1 MRKDHR
7 YIIYFAVFVIVMM
20 LPQLFEITI
29 YFYKKFEAVV
39 VKEYFWTS
47 VCLMF
52 LALLAEYFYQ
62 HRHEY
67 EYEVSPHEENNTQV
81 SPLYFDGPTSNDLF
95 NRRYYAKLLLEKIY
109 ASFCK
114 NKASVKHSFV
124 IHIGEHYGQGKTSFL
139 MMFDEEVSKRGHK
152 VISINFEPWL
162 CDTET
167 GIVNEFFDTF
177 RIEVGEY
184 LPKLNGSI
192 KQYVE
197 LLLSAIKYERKGFSL
212 NLTSFMR
219 NDSTLKSTH
228 DLIKE
233 ELMNID
239 RPVIIT
245 IDDVD
250 RLQSKELMMV
260 LKIIR
265 DTADFPNVF
274 YIVAADNLHL
284 RRMLNNMN
292 IDDAETYLKKFF
304 NLEFQL
310 PANENVAFKKLLE
323 LLNGK
328 YEELRIDSFSI
339 DKYISQIENVLYIKE
354 AFPNLRDVYR
364 FVNSYFLAIDAM
376 KDACELNLF
385 DLFLLTMIQTLNLE
399 YYMQLRD
406 NSLNILNVVHSDNDL
421 LLEWKGDL
429 NIILKKQE
437 KEALEHIERAKE
449 KDFNTPRREKLSTDI
464 IIPNFEETVKKA
476 QITQSDIIPVLMNL
490 LFGTGMRNVAAN
502 RACRHNMFFKYFSNT
517 NATYMVSRM
526 ELIDML
532 NSDEKTYRRELNH
545 LFERNKDS
553 HFLSEIIYAAPYM
566 DKYDEVKVLKRFF
579 TFIELSYHYKRD
591 LTNTDFIKSLA
602 GYENWVSS
610 KQKLC
615 NLLFFLYG
623 KNRQKNYLEDKQKA
637 FVNLCKDYDNINI
650 LLVCLN
656 IMSNQIENFI
666 FGRKMID
673 DASKSLIDRFFNEKV
688 SQSNGELDIQAID
701 TITSIKDEFDLR
713 DVWMAIF
720 EKYLKENKIAC
731 LNLLS
736 KLVIFYDNGK
746 IGWNYPYRKALLGE
760 YQLPEENILTHLAE
774 TYTDEKEIYD
784 SLLGL
789 FNHFRD
795 LYDVSDLMD
804 VPFIKMAKAKQTGK

>member
-1 MRKDHR
+1 
-7 YIIYFAVFVIVMM
+7 M

-29 YFYKKFEAVV
+29 YFYKKFEAIV

-47 VCLMF
+47 VSLAF
-52 LALLAEYFYQ
+52 LALLIEFFYQ

-67 EYEVSPHEENNTQV
+67 EVTTLHEEDNTQV

-109 ASFCK
+109 SSFCK

-139 MMFDEEVSKRGHK
+139 MMFDEEVSKSDHK
-152 VISINFEPWL
+152 MISINFEPWL

-197 LLLSAIKYERKGFSL
+197 LLLSAITYERKGFSFNL
-212 NLTSFMR
+212 NSFMK

-328 YEELRIDSFSI
+328 FEELRIDSFTR
-339 DKYISQIENVLYIKE
+339 DNYISQIENVLYIKE

-376 KDACELNLF
+376 EEACELNLF

-429 NIILKKQE
+429 NIIQRKQE

-449 KDFNTPRREKLSTDI
+449 KDFNTPRKEKLSSDI
-464 IIPNFEETVKKA
+464 VIPSFEETVKKA

-526 ELIDML
+526 ELVDML

-623 KNRQKNYLEDKQKA
+623 KNRQKRNLEDKQKA

-656 IMSNQIENFI
+656 IMSNQIEHFI
-666 FGRKMID
+666 FGRKMLD
-673 DASKSLIDRFFNEKV
+673 DASKSLIDRFFKEKV

-701 TITSIKDEFDLR
+701 TIASIKDEFDLR

-736 KLVIFYDNGK
+736 KLVVFYDDGK

-760 YQLPEENILTHLAE
+760 YQLPKENILTHLAE
-774 TYTDEKEIYD
+774 THTDEKEIYD

-795 LYDVSDLMD
+795 LYDVSDLMN

>member
-7 YIIYFAVFVIVMM
+7 YIIYLAVFIVIMM

-29 YFYKKFEAVV
+29 YFYKKFEAIV

-47 VCLMF
+47 VSLAF
-52 LALLAEYFYQ
+52 LALLIEFFYQ

-67 EYEVSPHEENNTQV
+67 EVTLHEKDNTQV

-109 ASFCK
+109 SSFCK

-139 MMFDEEVSKRGHK
+139 MMFDEEVSKSDHK
-152 VISINFEPWL
+152 MISINFEPWL

-197 LLLSAIKYERKGFSL
+197 LLLSAIKYERKGFSFNL
-212 NLTSFMR
+212 NSFMR

-328 YEELRIDSFSI
+328 FEELRIDSFTR
-339 DKYISQIENVLYIKE
+339 DNYISQIENVLYIKE

-376 KDACELNLF
+376 EEACELNLF

-429 NIILKKQE
+429 NIILRKQE

-449 KDFNTPRREKLSTDI
+449 KDFNTPRKEKLSSDI
-464 IIPNFEETVKKA
+464 VIPSFEETVKKA

-623 KNRQKNYLEDKQKA
+623 KNRQENNLEDKQKA

-656 IMSNQIENFI
+656 IMSNQIEHFI

-673 DASKSLIDRFFNEKV
+673 DASKSLIDRFFKEKV

-701 TITSIKDEFDLR
+701 TIASIKDEFDLR

-736 KLVIFYDNGK
+736 KLVVFYDDGK

-760 YQLPEENILTHLAE
+760 YQLPKENILTHLAE
-774 TYTDEKEIYD
+774 THTDEKEIYD

-795 LYDVSDLMD
+795 LYDVSDLMN

>member
-1 MRKDHR
+1 MRKEHR
-7 YIIYFAVFVIVMM
+7 YIIYFAVFIVVMM

-29 YFYKKFEAVV
+29 YFYKKFEVVV

-47 VCLMF
+47 VSLAF
-52 LALLAEYFYQ
+52 LALLIEFFYQ

-67 EYEVSPHEENNTQV
+67 EVTLHEKDNTQV

-109 ASFCK
+109 SSFCK
-114 NKASVKHSFV
+114 NKVSVKHSFV

-139 MMFDEEVSKRGHK
+139 IMLDEEVSKSDHK
-152 VISINFEPWL
+152 MIIINFEPWL

-197 LLLSAIKYERKGFSL
+197 LLLSAIKYERKGFSFNL
-212 NLTSFMR
+212 NSFMR

-228 DLIKE
+228 DLIKK

-328 YEELRIDSFSI
+328 FEELRIDSFTR
-339 DKYISQIENVLYIKE
+339 DNYISQIENVLYIKE

-376 KDACELNLF
+376 EDACELNLF

-429 NIILKKQE
+429 NIILRKQE

-449 KDFNTPRREKLSTDI
+449 KDFNTPRKEKLSSDI
-464 IIPNFEETVKKA
+464 VIPSFEETVKKA

-526 ELIDML
+526 ELVDML

-602 GYENWVSS
+602 GYENWISS

-623 KNRQKNYLEDKQKA
+623 KNRQKRNLEDKQKA

-656 IMSNQIENFI
+656 IMSNQIEHFI

-673 DASKSLIDRFFNEKV
+673 DASKSLIERFFKEKV

-701 TITSIKDEFDLR
+701 TIASIKDEFDLR

-736 KLVIFYDNGK
+736 KLVVFYDDGK

-760 YQLPEENILTHLAE
+760 YQLPKENILTHLAE
-774 TYTDEKEIYD
+774 THTDEKEIYD

-795 LYDVSDLMD
+795 LYDVSGLMN

>member
-1 MRKDHR
+1 MRKEHR
-7 YIIYFAVFVIVMM
+7 YIIYFAVFIVVMM

-29 YFYKKFEAVV
+29 YFYKKFEVVV

-47 VCLMF
+47 VSLAF
-52 LALLAEYFYQ
+52 LALLIEFFYQ

-67 EYEVSPHEENNTQV
+67 EVTLPEEDNTQV

-95 NRRYYAKLLLEKIY
+95 NRRYYAKLLLKKIY
-109 ASFCK
+109 SSFCK
-114 NKASVKHSFV
+114 NKTSVKHSFV

-139 MMFDEEVSKRGHK
+139 IMFDEEVSKSDHK
-152 VISINFEPWL
+152 MIIINFEPWL

-197 LLLSAIKYERKGFSL
+197 LLLSAIKYERKGFSFNL
-212 NLTSFMR
+212 NSFMR

-228 DLIKE
+228 DLIKK

-328 YEELRIDSFSI
+328 FEELRIDSFTR
-339 DKYISQIENVLYIKE
+339 DNYISQIENVLYIKE

-376 KDACELNLF
+376 EDACELNLF

-429 NIILKKQE
+429 NIILRKQE

-449 KDFNTPRREKLSTDI
+449 KDFNTPRKEKLSSDI
-464 IIPNFEETVKKA
+464 VIPSFEETVKKA

-526 ELIDML
+526 ELVDML

-545 LFERNKDS
+545 LFESNKDS

-602 GYENWVSS
+602 GYENWISS

-623 KNRQKNYLEDKQKA
+623 KNRQKRNLEDKQKA

-656 IMSNQIENFI
+656 IMSNQIEHFI

-673 DASKSLIDRFFNEKV
+673 DASKSLIERFFKEKV

-701 TITSIKDEFDLR
+701 TIASIKDEFDLR

-736 KLVIFYDNGK
+736 KLVVFYDDGK

-760 YQLPEENILTHLAE
+760 YQLPKENILTHLAE
-774 TYTDEKEIYD
+774 THTDEKEIYD

-795 LYDVSDLMD
+795 LYDVSDLMN

>member
-1 MRKDHR
+1 MRKEHR
-7 YIIYFAVFVIVMM
+7 YIIYFAVFIVVMM

-29 YFYKKFEAVV
+29 YFYKKFEVVV

-47 VCLMF
+47 VSLAF
-52 LALLAEYFYQ
+52 LALLIEFFYL

-67 EYEVSPHEENNTQV
+67 EVTLHEKDNTQV

-109 ASFCK
+109 SSFCK
-114 NKASVKHSFV
+114 NKVSVKHSFV

-139 MMFDEEVSKRGHK
+139 IMFDEEVSKSDHK
-152 VISINFEPWL
+152 MIIINFEPWL

-192 KQYVE
+192 KRYVE
-197 LLLSAIKYERKGFSL
+197 LLLSAIKYERKGFSFNL
-212 NLTSFMR
+212 NSFMR

-228 DLIKE
+228 DLIKK

-328 YEELRIDSFSI
+328 FEELRIDSFTR
-339 DKYISQIENVLYIKE
+339 DNYISQIENVLYIKE

-376 KDACELNLF
+376 EDACELNLF

-429 NIILKKQE
+429 NIILRKQE
-437 KEALEHIERAKE
+437 KEALEHIERTKE
-449 KDFNTPRREKLSTDI
+449 KNFNTPRKEKLSSDI
-464 IIPNFEETVKKA
+464 VIPSFEETVKKA

-526 ELIDML
+526 ELVDML

-591 LTNTDFIKSLA
+591 LTNIDFIKSLA

-623 KNRQKNYLEDKQKA
+623 KNRQKNNLEDKQKA

-656 IMSNQIENFI
+656 IMSNQIEHFI

-701 TITSIKDEFDLR
+701 TIASIKDEFDLR

-736 KLVIFYDNGK
+736 KLVVFYDNGK

-760 YQLPEENILTHLAE
+760 YQLPKENILTHLAE
-774 TYTDEKEIYD
+774 THTDEKEIYD

-795 LYDVSDLMD
+795 LYDVSDLMN

>member
-1 MRKDHR
+1 MRKEHR
-7 YIIYFAVFVIVMM
+7 YIIYFAVFIVVMM

-29 YFYKKFEAVV
+29 YFYKKFEVVV

-47 VCLMF
+47 VSLAF
-52 LALLAEYFYQ
+52 LALLIEFFYL

-67 EYEVSPHEENNTQV
+67 EVTLHEKDNTQV

-109 ASFCK
+109 SSFCK
-114 NKASVKHSFV
+114 NKVSVKHSFV

-139 MMFDEEVSKRGHK
+139 IMFDEEVSKSDHK
-152 VISINFEPWL
+152 MIIINFEPWL

-192 KQYVE
+192 KRYVE
-197 LLLSAIKYERKGFSL
+197 LLLSAIKYERKGFSFNL
-212 NLTSFMR
+212 NSFMR

-228 DLIKE
+228 DLIKK

-328 YEELRIDSFSI
+328 FEELRIDSFTR
-339 DKYISQIENVLYIKE
+339 DNYISQIENVLYIKE

-376 KDACELNLF
+376 EDACELNLF

-429 NIILKKQE
+429 NIILRKQE
-437 KEALEHIERAKE
+437 KEALEHIERTKE
-449 KDFNTPRREKLSTDI
+449 KDFNTPRKEKLSSDI
-464 IIPNFEETVKKA
+464 VIPSFEETVKKA

-526 ELIDML
+526 ELVDML

-591 LTNTDFIKSLA
+591 LTNIDFIKSLA

-623 KNRQKNYLEDKQKA
+623 KNRQKNNLEDKQKA

-656 IMSNQIENFI
+656 IMSNQIEHFI

-701 TITSIKDEFDLR
+701 TIASIKDEFDLR

-736 KLVIFYDNGK
+736 KLVVFYDNGK
-746 IGWNYPYRKALLGE
+746 IGWNYPYRKVLLGE
-760 YQLPEENILTHLAE
+760 YQLPKENILTHLAE
-774 TYTDEKEIYD
+774 THTDEKEIYD

-795 LYDVSDLMD
+795 LYDVSDLMN

>member
-1 MRKDHR
+1 MRKEHR
-7 YIIYFAVFVIVMM
+7 YIIYFAVFIVVMM

-29 YFYKKFEAVV
+29 YFYKKFEVVV

-47 VCLMF
+47 VSLAF
-52 LALLAEYFYQ
+52 LALLIEFFYQ

-67 EYEVSPHEENNTQV
+67 EVTLHEKDNTQV

-109 ASFCK
+109 SSFCK
-114 NKASVKHSFV
+114 NKVSVKHSFV

-139 MMFDEEVSKRGHK
+139 IMFDEEVSKSDHK
-152 VISINFEPWL
+152 MIIINFEPWL

-192 KQYVE
+192 KRYVE
-197 LLLSAIKYERKGFSL
+197 LLLSAIKYERKGFSFNL
-212 NLTSFMR
+212 NSFMR

-228 DLIKE
+228 DLIKK

-245 IDDVD
+245 IDYVD

-328 YEELRIDSFSI
+328 FEELRIDSFTR
-339 DKYISQIENVLYIKE
+339 DNYISQIENVLYIKE

-376 KDACELNLF
+376 EDACELNLF

-429 NIILKKQE
+429 NIILRKQE
-437 KEALEHIERAKE
+437 KEALEHIERTKE
-449 KDFNTPRREKLSTDI
+449 KDFNTPRKEKLSSDI
-464 IIPNFEETVKKA
+464 VIPSFEETVKKA

-526 ELIDML
+526 ELVDML

-591 LTNTDFIKSLA
+591 LTNIDFIKSLA

-623 KNRQKNYLEDKQKA
+623 KNRQKNNLEDKQKA

-656 IMSNQIENFI
+656 IMSNQIEHFI

-701 TITSIKDEFDLR
+701 TIASIKDEFDLR

-736 KLVIFYDNGK
+736 KLVVFYDDGK

-760 YQLPEENILTHLAE
+760 YQLPKENILTHLAE
-774 TYTDEKEIYD
+774 THTDEKEIYD

-795 LYDVSDLMD
+795 LYDVSDLMN

>member
-1 MRKDHR
+1 M
-7 YIIYFAVFVIVMM
+7 
-20 LPQLFEITI
+20 
-29 YFYKKFEAVV
+29 
-39 VKEYFWTS
+39 
-47 VCLMF
+47 
-52 LALLAEYFYQ
+52 
-62 HRHEY
+62 
-67 EYEVSPHEENNTQV
+67 QV
-81 SPLYFDGPTSNDLF
+81 
-95 NRRYYAKLLLEKIY
+95 R
-109 ASFCK
+109 
-114 NKASVKHSFV
+114 
-124 IHIGEHYGQGKTSFL
+124 Q
-139 MMFDEEVSKRGHK
+139 
-152 VISINFEPWL
+152 
-162 CDTET
+162 
-167 GIVNEFFDTF
+167 
-177 RIEVGEY
+177 Y

-328 YEELRIDSFSI
+328 YEELRIDSLSR
-339 DKYISQIENVLYIKE
+339 DKYISQIENVLYVKE

-464 IIPNFEETVKKA
+464 VIPNFEETVKKA

-623 KNRQKNYLEDKQKA
+623 KNRQKNNLEDKQKA

-656 IMSNQIENFI
+656 IMSNQIEHFI

-713 DVWMAIF
+713 DVWMSIF

-736 KLVIFYDNGK
+736 KLVIFYDDGK

-774 TYTDEKEIYD
+774 THTDEKEIYD

>member
-1 MRKDHR
+1 MRKEHR
-7 YIIYFAVFVIVMM
+7 YIIYFAVFIVVMM

-29 YFYKKFEAVV
+29 YFYKKFEVVV

-47 VCLMF
+47 VSLAF
-52 LALLAEYFYQ
+52 LALLIEFFYQ

-67 EYEVSPHEENNTQV
+67 EVTLHEKDNTQV

-109 ASFCK
+109 SSFCK
-114 NKASVKHSFV
+114 NKVSVKHSFV

-139 MMFDEEVSKRGHK
+139 IMFDEEVSKSDHK
-152 VISINFEPWL
+152 MIIINFEPWL

-197 LLLSAIKYERKGFSL
+197 LLLSAIKYERKGFSFNL
-212 NLTSFMR
+212 NSFMR

-228 DLIKE
+228 DLIKK

-328 YEELRIDSFSI
+328 FEELRIDSFI
-339 DKYISQIENVLYIKE
+339 RDNYISQIENVLYIKE
-354 AFPNLRDVYR
+354 VFPNLRDVYR
-364 FVNSYFLAIDAM
+364 FVNSYFLAIEAM
-376 KDACELNLF
+376 EDACELNLF

-429 NIILKKQE
+429 NIILRKQE

-449 KDFNTPRREKLSTDI
+449 KDFNTPRKEKLSSDI
-464 IIPNFEETVKKA
+464 VIPSFEETVKKA

-526 ELIDML
+526 ELVDML

-591 LTNTDFIKSLA
+591 LTNNDFIKSLA
-602 GYENWVSS
+602 GYENWISS

-623 KNRQKNYLEDKQKA
+623 KNRQKRNLEDKQKA

-656 IMSNQIENFI
+656 IMSNQIEHFI
-666 FGRKMID
+666 FGREMID
-673 DASKSLIDRFFNEKV
+673 DASKSLIERFFKEKV

-736 KLVIFYDNGK
+736 KLVVFYDDGK

-760 YQLPEENILTHLAE
+760 YQLPKENILTHLAE
-774 TYTDEKEIYD
+774 THTDEKEIYD

-795 LYDVSDLMD
+795 LYDVSDLMN

>member
-1 MRKDHR
+1 MRKEHR
-7 YIIYFAVFVIVMM
+7 YIIYFAVFIVVMM

-29 YFYKKFEAVV
+29 YFYKKFEVVV

-47 VCLMF
+47 VSLAF
-52 LALLAEYFYQ
+52 LALLIEFFYQ

-67 EYEVSPHEENNTQV
+67 EVTLHEKDNTQV

-109 ASFCK
+109 SSFCK
-114 NKASVKHSFV
+114 NKVSVKHSFV

-139 MMFDEEVSKRGHK
+139 IMFDEEVSKSDHK
-152 VISINFEPWL
+152 TIIINFEPWL

-197 LLLSAIKYERKGFSL
+197 LLLSAIKYERKGFSFNL
-212 NLTSFMR
+212 NSFMR

-228 DLIKE
+228 DLIKK

-328 YEELRIDSFSI
+328 FEELKIDSFTR
-339 DKYISQIENVLYIKE
+339 DNYISQIENVLYIKE

-376 KDACELNLF
+376 EDACELNLF

-406 NSLNILNVVHSDNDL
+406 NCLNILNVVHSDNDL

-429 NIILKKQE
+429 NIILRKQE

-449 KDFNTPRREKLSTDI
+449 KDFNTPRKEKLSSDI
-464 IIPNFEETVKKA
+464 VIPSFEETVKKA

-526 ELIDML
+526 ELVDML

-545 LFERNKDS
+545 LFESNKDS

-602 GYENWVSS
+602 GYENWISS

-623 KNRQKNYLEDKQKA
+623 KNRQKRNLEDKQKA

-656 IMSNQIENFI
+656 IMSNQIEHFI

-673 DASKSLIDRFFNEKV
+673 DASKSLIERFFKEKV

-701 TITSIKDEFDLR
+701 TIASIKDEFDLR

-736 KLVIFYDNGK
+736 KLVVFYDDGK

-760 YQLPEENILTHLAE
+760 YQLPKENILTHLAE
-774 TYTDEKEIYD
+774 THTDEKEIYD

-795 LYDVSDLMD
+795 LYDVPDLMN

>member
-1 MRKDHR
+1 MKKSYR
-7 YIIYFAVFVIVMM
+7 YIIYFVVFFVIMM
-20 LPQLFEITI
+20 LPQITELSNI
-29 YFYKKFEAVV
+29 FYHKMETYV

-47 VCLMF
+47 ICLLF

-62 HRHEY
+62 RRHEF
-67 EYEVSPHEENNTQV
+67 EGTFHEEDNMQI
-81 SPLYFDGPTSNDLF
+81 SPLYFDSPTSNDLF
-95 NRRYYAKLLLEKIY
+95 NRRYYAELLLNKIY
-109 ASFCK
+109 SSFRNNK
-114 NKASVKHSFV
+114 NTIKHSFV

-139 MMFDEEVSKRGHK
+139 MMFDEEVSKSVHK
-152 VISINFEPWL
+152 VISIKFEPWL

-184 LPKLNGSI
+184 LPKLNGTI
-192 KQYVE
+192 IQYVE
-197 LLLSAIKYERKGFSL
+197 LLLSAIEYERKGFSFSL
-212 NLTSFMR
+212 ASFMR
-219 NDSTLKSTH
+219 NNRTLKNTH
-228 DLIKE
+228 DLIRE
-233 ELMNID
+233 ELMTID
-239 RPVIIT
+239 RPIIIT

-310 PANENVAFKKLLE
+310 PANENVAFKKLLA
-323 LLNGK
+323 LLNDK
-328 YEELRIDSFSI
+328 YEELRIDAFT
-339 DKYISQIENVLYIKE
+339 KENYISQIENVLYVKE

-376 KDACELNLF
+376 EDACELNLF

-406 NSLNILNVVHSDNDL
+406 DSLNILNVVHSDNDL
-421 LLEWKGDL
+421 LLQWKGDL
-429 NIILKKQE
+429 NIIQKKQE
-437 KEALEHIERAKE
+437 KEALEHIKRAKE
-449 KDFNTPRREKLSTDI
+449 KDFSTPRKEKLSSDI
-464 IIPNFEETVKKA
+464 EVPDFEETVKKA

-490 LFGTGMRNVAAN
+490 LFGTDIRNVAAN

-526 ELIDML
+526 ELVDML

-566 DKYDEVKVLKRFF
+566 EKFDEVKVLKRFF

-591 LTNTDFIKSLA
+591 LPNTDFIKSLA

-610 KQKLC
+610 RQKLC

-623 KNRQKNYLEDKQKA
+623 KSHQKNNLEDKQKA
-637 FVNLCKDYDNINI
+637 FVNLCNEYGNINI

-656 IMSNQIENFI
+656 IMSNQIEHFI
-666 FGRKMID
+666 FGRKMMD
-673 DASKSLIDRFFNEKV
+673 DARKSLIDRFFNEKV
-688 SQSNGELDIQAID
+688 SQSNGELDIQTID
-701 TITSIKDEFDLR
+701 TIASIKDDFDLR
-713 DVWMAIF
+713 DVWMSVF
-720 EKYLKENKIAC
+720 EKYLKENKTAC

-736 KLVIFYDNGK
+736 KLVVFYNNGK
-746 IGWNYPYRKALLGE
+746 IGWNYPYRRALLGE

-774 TYTDEKEIYD
+774 AHTDEKEIYD

-789 FNHFRD
+789 FNHCRD

-804 VPFIKMAKAKQTGK
+804 VPFIKMAKAKQNEK

>member
-1 MRKDHR
+1 MRKEHR
-7 YIIYFAVFVIVMM
+7 YIIYFAVFIVIMM

-29 YFYKKFEAVV
+29 YFYKKFEAIV

-47 VCLMF
+47 VSLAF
-52 LALLAEYFYQ
+52 LALLIESFYQ

-67 EYEVSPHEENNTQV
+67 EVTLHEKDNTQV

-109 ASFCK
+109 SSFCK

-139 MMFDEEVSKRGHK
+139 MMFDEEVSKSDHK
-152 VISINFEPWL
+152 MISINFEPWL

-197 LLLSAIKYERKGFSL
+197 LLLSAIKYERKGFSF
-212 NLTSFMR
+212 NLTSLMR

-323 LLNGK
+323 LLNSK
-328 YEELRIDSFSI
+328 FEELRIDSFTR
-339 DKYISQIENVLYIKE
+339 DNYISQIENVLYIKE

-376 KDACELNLF
+376 EEACELNLF

-429 NIILKKQE
+429 NIILRKQE

-449 KDFNTPRREKLSTDI
+449 KDFNTPRKEKLSSDI
-464 IIPNFEETVKKA
+464 VIPSFEETVKKA

-526 ELIDML
+526 ELVDML

-623 KNRQKNYLEDKQKA
+623 KNRQKNNLEDKQKA

-656 IMSNQIENFI
+656 IMSNQIEHFI

-673 DASKSLIDRFFNEKV
+673 DASKSLIDRFFKEKV

-701 TITSIKDEFDLR
+701 TIASIKDEFDLR

-736 KLVIFYDNGK
+736 KLVIFYDDGK

-760 YQLPEENILTHLAE
+760 YQLPKENILTHLAE

-795 LYDVSDLMD
+795 LYDVSDLMN
-804 VPFIKMAKAKQTGK
+804 VPFIKMAEAKQTGK

>member
-1 MRKDHR
+1 M
-7 YIIYFAVFVIVMM
+7 
-20 LPQLFEITI
+20 
-29 YFYKKFEAVV
+29 
-39 VKEYFWTS
+39 
-47 VCLMF
+47 
-52 LALLAEYFYQ
+52 
-62 HRHEY
+62 
-67 EYEVSPHEENNTQV
+67 EE
-81 SPLYFDGPTSNDLF
+81 
-95 NRRYYAKLLLEKIY
+95 
-109 ASFCK
+109 
-114 NKASVKHSFV
+114 
-124 IHIGEHYGQGKTSFL
+124 
-139 MMFDEEVSKRGHK
+139 
-152 VISINFEPWL
+152 
-162 CDTET
+162 
-167 GIVNEFFDTF
+167 
-177 RIEVGEY
+177 
-184 LPKLNGSI
+184 
-192 KQYVE
+192 
-197 LLLSAIKYERKGFSL
+197 
-212 NLTSFMR
+212 
-219 NDSTLKSTH
+219 
-228 DLIKE
+228 
-233 ELMNID
+233 
-239 RPVIIT
+239 
-245 IDDVD
+245 
-250 RLQSKELMMV
+250 
-260 LKIIR
+260 
-265 DTADFPNVF
+265 
-274 YIVAADNLHL
+274 
-284 RRMLNNMN
+284 
-292 IDDAETYLKKFF
+292 
-304 NLEFQL
+304 
-310 PANENVAFKKLLE
+310 
-323 LLNGK
+323 
-328 YEELRIDSFSI
+328 
-339 DKYISQIENVLYIKE
+339 
-354 AFPNLRDVYR
+354 
-364 FVNSYFLAIDAM
+364 
-376 KDACELNLF
+376 ACELNLF

-429 NIILKKQE
+429 NIILRKQE

-449 KDFNTPRREKLSTDI
+449 KDFNTPRKEKLSSDI
-464 IIPNFEETVKKA
+464 VIPSFEETVKKA

-623 KNRQKNYLEDKQKA
+623 KNRQKNNLEDKQKA
-637 FVNLCKDYDNINI
+637 FVNLCNDYDNINI

-656 IMSNQIENFI
+656 IMSNQIEHFI

-673 DASKSLIDRFFNEKV
+673 DASKSLIDRFFKEKV

-701 TITSIKDEFDLR
+701 TIASIKDEFDLR

-736 KLVIFYDNGK
+736 KLVIFYDDGK

-760 YQLPEENILTHLAE
+760 YQLPKENILTHLAE
-774 TYTDEKEIYD
+774 THTDEKEIYD

-795 LYDVSDLMD
+795 LYDVSDLMN
-804 VPFIKMAKAKQTGK
+804 VPFIKMAEAKQTGK

>member
-1 MRKDHR
+1 
-7 YIIYFAVFVIVMM
+7 
-20 LPQLFEITI
+20 
-29 YFYKKFEAVV
+29 
-39 VKEYFWTS
+39 
-47 VCLMF
+47 
-52 LALLAEYFYQ
+52 
-62 HRHEY
+62 
-67 EYEVSPHEENNTQV
+67 
-81 SPLYFDGPTSNDLF
+81 
-95 NRRYYAKLLLEKIY
+95 
-109 ASFCK
+109 
-114 NKASVKHSFV
+114 
-124 IHIGEHYGQGKTSFL
+124 

-167 GIVNEFFDTF
+167 GIVNEFFNTF

-339 DKYISQIENVLYIKE
+339 ENYISQIENVLYIKE

-364 FVNSYFLAIDAM
+364 FVNSYFLAIDVIE
-376 KDACELNLF
+376 DACELNLF

-464 IIPNFEETVKKA
+464 VIPNFEETVKKA

-623 KNRQKNYLEDKQKA
+623 KNRQKNNLEDKQKA

-656 IMSNQIENFI
+656 IMSNQIEHFI

-713 DVWMAIF
+713 DVWMSIF

-774 TYTDEKEIYD
+774 THTDEKEIYD
-784 SLLGL
+784 TLLGL

-795 LYDVSDLMD
+795 LYDVSDLMN

>member
-1 MRKDHR
+1 MRKEHR
-7 YIIYFAVFVIVMM
+7 YIIYFAVFIVVMM
-20 LPQLFEITI
+20 LPQLFEIII
-29 YFYKKFEAVV
+29 YFYKKFEVIV

-47 VCLMF
+47 VSLAF
-52 LALLAEYFYQ
+52 LALLIEFFYQ

-67 EYEVSPHEENNTQV
+67 EVTLHEEDNTQV

-109 ASFCK
+109 SSFCK
-114 NKASVKHSFV
+114 NKVSVKHSFV

-139 MMFDEEVSKRGHK
+139 IMFDEEVSKSDHK
-152 VISINFEPWL
+152 MIIINFEPWL

-197 LLLSAIKYERKGFSL
+197 LLLSAIKYERKGFSF
-212 NLTSFMR
+212 NVNSFMR

-328 YEELRIDSFSI
+328 FEELRIDSFTR
-339 DKYISQIENVLYIKE
+339 DNYISQIENVLYIKE

-376 KDACELNLF
+376 EDACELNLF

-429 NIILKKQE
+429 NIILRKQE

-449 KDFNTPRREKLSTDI
+449 KDFNTPRKEKLSSDI
-464 IIPNFEETVKKA
+464 VIPSFEETVKKA

-526 ELIDML
+526 ELVDML

-591 LTNTDFIKSLA
+591 LTNIDFIKSLA

-623 KNRQKNYLEDKQKA
+623 KNRQKNNLEDKQKA

-656 IMSNQIENFI
+656 IMSNQIEHFI

-673 DASKSLIDRFFNEKV
+673 DASKSLIDRFFNEKIL
-688 SQSNGELDIQAID
+688 QSNGELDIQAID

-713 DVWMAIF
+713 DVWMSIF

-736 KLVIFYDNGK
+736 KLVVFYDDGK

-760 YQLPEENILTHLAE
+760 YQLPKENILTHLAE
-774 TYTDEKEIYD
+774 THTDEKEIYD

-795 LYDVSDLMD
+795 LYDVSDLMN

>member
-1 MRKDHR
+1 MRKEHR
-7 YIIYFAVFVIVMM
+7 YIIYFAVFIVVMM

-29 YFYKKFEAVV
+29 YFYKKFEVVV

-47 VCLMF
+47 VSLAF
-52 LALLAEYFYQ
+52 LALLIEFFYL

-67 EYEVSPHEENNTQV
+67 EVTLHEKDNTQV

-109 ASFCK
+109 SSFCK
-114 NKASVKHSFV
+114 NKVSVKHSFV

-139 MMFDEEVSKRGHK
+139 IMFDEEVSKSDHK
-152 VISINFEPWL
+152 MIIINFEPWL

-192 KQYVE
+192 KRYVE
-197 LLLSAIKYERKGFSL
+197 LLLSAIKYERKGFSFNL
-212 NLTSFMR
+212 NSFMR

-228 DLIKE
+228 DLIKK

-328 YEELRIDSFSI
+328 FEELRIDSFTR
-339 DKYISQIENVLYIKE
+339 DNYISQIENVLYIKE

-376 KDACELNLF
+376 EDACELNLF

-429 NIILKKQE
+429 NIILRKQE
-437 KEALEHIERAKE
+437 KEALEHIERTKE
-449 KDFNTPRREKLSTDI
+449 KDFNTPRKEKLSSDI
-464 IIPNFEETVKKA
+464 VIPSFEETVKKA

-526 ELIDML
+526 ELVDML
-532 NSDEKTYRRELNH
+532 NCDEKTYRRELNH

-591 LTNTDFIKSLA
+591 LTNIDFIKSLA

-623 KNRQKNYLEDKQKA
+623 KNRQKNNLEDKQKA

-656 IMSNQIENFI
+656 IMSNQIEHFI

-701 TITSIKDEFDLR
+701 TIASIKDEFDLR

-736 KLVIFYDNGK
+736 KLVVFYDNGK

-760 YQLPEENILTHLAE
+760 YQLPKENILTHLAE
-774 TYTDEKEIYD
+774 THTDEKEIYD

-795 LYDVSDLMD
+795 LYDVSDLMN

>member
-1 MRKDHR
+1 M
-7 YIIYFAVFVIVMM
+7 VMM

-29 YFYKKFEAVV
+29 YFYKKFEVVV

-62 HRHEY
+62 HRY

-139 MMFDEEVSKRGHK
+139 IMFDEEVSKSDHK
-152 VISINFEPWL
+152 MIIINFEPWL

-197 LLLSAIKYERKGFSL
+197 LLLSAIKYERKGFSFNL
-212 NLTSFMR
+212 NSFMR

-228 DLIKE
+228 DLIKK

-328 YEELRIDSFSI
+328 FEELRIDSFTR
-339 DKYISQIENVLYIKE
+339 DNYISQIENVLYIKE

-376 KDACELNLF
+376 EDACELNLF

-429 NIILKKQE
+429 NIILRKQE

-449 KDFNTPRREKLSTDI
+449 KDFNTPRKEKLSSDI
-464 IIPNFEETVKKA
+464 VIPSFEETVKKA

-526 ELIDML
+526 ELVDML
-532 NSDEKTYRRELNH
+532 NSDEKTYRRELHH

-623 KNRQKNYLEDKQKA
+623 KNRQKRNLEDKQKA
-637 FVNLCKDYDNINI
+637 FVNLCKDYDDINI

-656 IMSNQIENFI
+656 IMSNQIEHFI

-673 DASKSLIDRFFNEKV
+673 DASKSLIDRFFKEKV

-701 TITSIKDEFDLR
+701 TIASIKEEFDLR
-713 DVWMAIF
+713 DIWMAIF

-736 KLVIFYDNGK
+736 KLVVFYDDGK

-760 YQLPEENILTHLAE
+760 YQLPKENILTHLAE
-774 TYTDEKEIYD
+774 THTDEKEIYD

-795 LYDVSDLMD
+795 LYDVSDLMN

>member
-1 MRKDHR
+1 MRKEHR
-7 YIIYFAVFVIVMM
+7 YIIYFAVFIVVMM

-29 YFYKKFEAVV
+29 YFYKKFEVVV

-47 VCLMF
+47 VSLAF
-52 LALLAEYFYQ
+52 LALLIEFFYQ

-67 EYEVSPHEENNTQV
+67 EVTLQEKDNTQV
-81 SPLYFDGPTSNDLF
+81 SPLYFDGPTSNDFF

-109 ASFCK
+109 SSFCK
-114 NKASVKHSFV
+114 NKVSVKHSFV

-139 MMFDEEVSKRGHK
+139 IMFDEEVSKSDHK
-152 VISINFEPWL
+152 MIIINFEPWL

-192 KQYVE
+192 KRYVE
-197 LLLSAIKYERKGFSL
+197 LLLSAIKYERKGFSFNL
-212 NLTSFMR
+212 NSFMR

-228 DLIKE
+228 DLIKK

-328 YEELRIDSFSI
+328 FEELRIDSFTR
-339 DKYISQIENVLYIKE
+339 DNYISQIENVLYIKE

-376 KDACELNLF
+376 EDACELNLF

-429 NIILKKQE
+429 NIILRKQE

-449 KDFNTPRREKLSTDI
+449 KDFNTPRKEKLSSDI
-464 IIPNFEETVKKA
+464 VIPSFEETVKKA

-526 ELIDML
+526 ELVDML

-591 LTNTDFIKSLA
+591 LTNIDFIKSLA

-623 KNRQKNYLEDKQKA
+623 KNRQKNNLEDKQKA

-656 IMSNQIENFI
+656 IMSNQIEHFI

-701 TITSIKDEFDLR
+701 TIASIKDEFDLR

-736 KLVIFYDNGK
+736 KLVVFYDDGK

-760 YQLPEENILTHLAE
+760 YQLPKENILTHLAE
-774 TYTDEKEIYD
+774 THTDEKEIYD

-795 LYDVSDLMD
+795 LYDVSDLMN

>member
-7 YIIYFAVFVIVMM
+7 YIIYLAVFIVIMM

-29 YFYKKFEAVV
+29 YFYKKFEAIV

-47 VCLMF
+47 VSLAF
-52 LALLAEYFYQ
+52 LALLIEFFYQ

-67 EYEVSPHEENNTQV
+67 EVTLHEKDNTQV
-81 SPLYFDGPTSNDLF
+81 SPLYFDGPTANDLF

-109 ASFCK
+109 SSFCK

-139 MMFDEEVSKRGHK
+139 MMFDEEVSKSDHK
-152 VISINFEPWL
+152 MISINFEPWL

-197 LLLSAIKYERKGFSL
+197 LLLSAIKYERKGFSF
-212 NLTSFMR
+212 NLTSLMR

-323 LLNGK
+323 LLNSK
-328 YEELRIDSFSI
+328 FEELRIDSFTR
-339 DKYISQIENVLYIKE
+339 DNYISQIENVLYIKE

-376 KDACELNLF
+376 KEACELNLF

-429 NIILKKQE
+429 NIILRKQE

-449 KDFNTPRREKLSTDI
+449 KDFNTPRKEKLSSDI
-464 IIPNFEETVKKA
+464 VIPSFEETVKKA

-526 ELIDML
+526 ELVDML

-623 KNRQKNYLEDKQKA
+623 KNRQKNNLEDKQKA

-656 IMSNQIENFI
+656 IMSNQIEHFI

-673 DASKSLIDRFFNEKV
+673 DASKSLIDRFFKEKV

-701 TITSIKDEFDLR
+701 TIASIKDEFDLR

-736 KLVIFYDNGK
+736 KLVIFYDDGK

-760 YQLPEENILTHLAE
+760 YQLPKENILTHLAE
-774 TYTDEKEIYD
+774 THTDEKEIYD

-795 LYDVSDLMD
+795 LYDVSDLMN
-804 VPFIKMAKAKQTGK
+804 VPFIKMAEAKQAGK

>member
-1 MRKDHR
+1 MRKEHR
-7 YIIYFAVFVIVMM
+7 YIIYFAVFIVVMM

-29 YFYKKFEAVV
+29 YFYKKFEVVV

-47 VCLMF
+47 VSLAF
-52 LALLAEYFYQ
+52 LALLIEFFYL

-67 EYEVSPHEENNTQV
+67 EVTLHEKDNTQV

-109 ASFCK
+109 SSFCK
-114 NKASVKHSFV
+114 NKVSVKHSFV

-139 MMFDEEVSKRGHK
+139 IMFDEEVSKSDHK
-152 VISINFEPWL
+152 MIIINFEPWL

-192 KQYVE
+192 KRYVE
-197 LLLSAIKYERKGFSL
+197 LLLSAIKYERKGFSFNL
-212 NLTSFMR
+212 NSFMR

-228 DLIKE
+228 DLIKK

-323 LLNGK
+323 LLNSK
-328 YEELRIDSFSI
+328 FEELRIDSFTR
-339 DKYISQIENVLYIKE
+339 DNYISQIENVLYIKE

-376 KDACELNLF
+376 EDACELNLF

-429 NIILKKQE
+429 NIILRKQE
-437 KEALEHIERAKE
+437 KEALEHIERTKE
-449 KDFNTPRREKLSTDI
+449 KDFNTPRKEKLSSDI
-464 IIPNFEETVKKA
+464 VIPSFEETVKKA

-526 ELIDML
+526 ELVDML

-591 LTNTDFIKSLA
+591 LTNIDFIKSLA

-623 KNRQKNYLEDKQKA
+623 KNRQKNNLEDKQKA

-656 IMSNQIENFI
+656 IMSNQIEHFI

-701 TITSIKDEFDLR
+701 TIASIKDEFDLR

-736 KLVIFYDNGK
+736 KLVVFYDNGK

-760 YQLPEENILTHLAE
+760 YQLPKENILTHLAE
-774 TYTDEKEIYD
+774 THTDEKEIYD

-795 LYDVSDLMD
+795 LYDVSDLMN

>member
-1 MRKDHR
+1 M
-7 YIIYFAVFVIVMM
+7 I
-20 LPQLFEITI
+20 L
-29 YFYKKFEAVV
+29 
-39 VKEYFWTS
+39 S
-47 VCLMF
+47 
-52 LALLAEYFYQ
+52 
-62 HRHEY
+62 
-67 EYEVSPHEENNTQV
+67 
-81 SPLYFDGPTSNDLF
+81 
-95 NRRYYAKLLLEKIY
+95 RYYAKLLLEKIY
-109 ASFCK
+109 SSFCK
-114 NKASVKHSFV
+114 NKVSVKHSFV

-139 MMFDEEVSKRGHK
+139 IMFDEEVSKSDHK
-152 VISINFEPWL
+152 MIIINFEPWL

-192 KQYVE
+192 KRYVE
-197 LLLSAIKYERKGFSL
+197 LLLSAIKYERKGFSFNL
-212 NLTSFMR
+212 NSFMR

-228 DLIKE
+228 DLIKK

-328 YEELRIDSFSI
+328 FEELRIDSFTR
-339 DKYISQIENVLYIKE
+339 DNYISQIENVLYIKE

-376 KDACELNLF
+376 EDACELNLF

-429 NIILKKQE
+429 NIILRKQE

-449 KDFNTPRREKLSTDI
+449 KDFNTPRKEKLSSDI
-464 IIPNFEETVKKA
+464 VIPSFEETVKKA
-476 QITQSDIIPVLMNL
+476 QITQSDIIPILMNL

-526 ELIDML
+526 ELVDML

-591 LTNTDFIKSLA
+591 LTNIDFIKSLA

-610 KQKLC
+610 KQKIC

-623 KNRQKNYLEDKQKA
+623 KNRQKNNIEDKQKA

-656 IMSNQIENFI
+656 IMSNQIEHFI

-701 TITSIKDEFDLR
+701 TIASIKDEFDLR

-736 KLVIFYDNGK
+736 KLVVFYDDGK

-760 YQLPEENILTHLAE
+760 YQLPKENILTHLAE
-774 TYTDEKEIYD
+774 THTDEKEIYD

-795 LYDVSDLMD
+795 LYDVSDLMN

>member
-1 MRKDHR
+1 
-7 YIIYFAVFVIVMM
+7 MM
-20 LPQLFEITI
+20 LPQITELSNN
-29 YFYKKFEAVV
+29 FYHKMENFV

-47 VCLMF
+47 VCL
-52 LALLAEYFYQ
+52 ALLAMVAEYFYQ
-62 HRHEY
+62 HRHEF
-67 EYEVSPHEENNTQV
+67 EGNLHDEDNMQV
-81 SPLYFDGPTSNDLF
+81 SPLYFDSPTSNDLF
-95 NRRYYAKLLLEKIY
+95 NRRYYAKLLLNKIY
-109 ASFCK
+109 SSFRN
-114 NKASVKHSFV
+114 NKKTIKHSFV

-139 MMFDEEVSKRGHK
+139 MIFDDEVSNSNHK
-152 VISINFEPWL
+152 AISINFEPWL

-167 GIVNEFFDTF
+167 GIINEFFDTF
-177 RIEVGEY
+177 RMEVGEY
-184 LPKLNGSI
+184 LPKLNGTI

-197 LLLSAIKYERKGFSL
+197 LLLSAIEYERKGFSFSL
-212 NLTSFMR
+212 ASFTR
-219 NDSTLKSTH
+219 NNRTLKSTH
-228 DLIKE
+228 DMIRE
-233 ELMNID
+233 ELMKID
-239 RPVIIT
+239 RPIIIT

-310 PANENVAFKKLLE
+310 PANENVAFKKLLA
-323 LLNGK
+323 LLNDK
-328 YEELRIDSFSI
+328 YEELRIDSFTREN
-339 DKYISQIENVLYIKE
+339 YISQIENVLYVKE

-376 KDACELNLF
+376 EDACELNLF

-421 LLEWKGDL
+421 LLQWKGDL
-429 NIILKKQE
+429 NIIQKKQE
-437 KEALEHIERAKE
+437 KEALEHIERVKE
-449 KDFNTPRREKLSTDI
+449 KDFSTPRKEKLSSDI
-464 IIPNFEETVKKA
+464 VIPDFEETVKKA

-490 LFGTGMRNVAAN
+490 LFGTDMRNVAAN

-526 ELIDML
+526 ELVDML
-532 NSDEKTYRRELNH
+532 NSDEKTYRRELNR

-566 DKYDEVKVLKRFF
+566 KKFDEVKVLKRFF
-579 TFIELSYHYKRD
+579 IFIELSYHYKRD
-591 LTNTDFIKSLA
+591 LANIEYIKSLA
-602 GYENWVSS
+602 SYENWVSS
-610 KQKLC
+610 RQKLC

-623 KNRQKNYLEDKQKA
+623 KNRQKNNLEDKQKA
-637 FVNLCKDYDNINI
+637 FVNLCNEYDNINI

-656 IMSNQIENFI
+656 IMSNQIEHFI

-688 SQSNGELDIQAID
+688 SQSNGELDIQTID
-701 TITSIKDEFDLR
+701 TIASIKDEFDLR

-736 KLVIFYDNGK
+736 KLVIFYENGK

-774 TYTDEKEIYD
+774 THTEEKDIYD

-789 FNHFRD
+789 FNHCRD
-795 LYDVSDLMD
+795 LYDVSNLMD

>member
-1 MRKDHR
+1 MRKEHR
-7 YIIYFAVFVIVMM
+7 YIIYFAVFIVVMM

-29 YFYKKFEAVV
+29 YFYKKFEVVV

-47 VCLMF
+47 VSLAF
-52 LALLAEYFYQ
+52 LALLIEFFYL

-67 EYEVSPHEENNTQV
+67 EVTLHEKDNTQV

-109 ASFCK
+109 SSFCK
-114 NKASVKHSFV
+114 NKVSVKHSFV

-139 MMFDEEVSKRGHK
+139 IMFDEEVSKSDHK
-152 VISINFEPWL
+152 MIIINFEPWL

-192 KQYVE
+192 KRYVE
-197 LLLSAIKYERKGFSL
+197 LLLSAIKYERKGFSFNL
-212 NLTSFMR
+212 NSFMR

-228 DLIKE
+228 DLIKK

-284 RRMLNNMN
+284 RCMLNNMN

-328 YEELRIDSFSI
+328 FEELRIDSFTR
-339 DKYISQIENVLYIKE
+339 DNYISQIENVLYIKE

-376 KDACELNLF
+376 EDACELNLF

-429 NIILKKQE
+429 NIILRKQE
-437 KEALEHIERAKE
+437 KEALEHIERTKE
-449 KDFNTPRREKLSTDI
+449 KDFNTPRKEKLSSDI
-464 IIPNFEETVKKA
+464 VIPSFEETVKKA

-526 ELIDML
+526 ELVDML

-591 LTNTDFIKSLA
+591 LTNIDFIKSLA

-623 KNRQKNYLEDKQKA
+623 KNRQKNNLEDKQKA

-656 IMSNQIENFI
+656 IMSNQIEHFI

-701 TITSIKDEFDLR
+701 TIASIKDEFDLR

-736 KLVIFYDNGK
+736 KLVVFYDNGK

-760 YQLPEENILTHLAE
+760 YQLPKENILTHLAE
-774 TYTDEKEIYD
+774 THTDEKEIYD

-795 LYDVSDLMD
+795 LYDVSDLMN

>member
-1 MRKDHR
+1 
-7 YIIYFAVFVIVMM
+7 M
-20 LPQLFEITI
+20 LPQLFEIII
-29 YFYKKFEAVV
+29 YFYKKFEAIV

-47 VCLMF
+47 VSLAF
-52 LALLAEYFYQ
+52 LALLIEFFYQ

-67 EYEVSPHEENNTQV
+67 EVTLYEEDNTQV

-109 ASFCK
+109 SSFCK

-139 MMFDEEVSKRGHK
+139 MMFDEEVSKSGHK
-152 VISINFEPWL
+152 MISINFEPWL

-197 LLLSAIKYERKGFSL
+197 LLLSAITYERKGFSFNL
-212 NLTSFMR
+212 NSFMR

-339 DKYISQIENVLYIKE
+339 EKYISQIENVLYIKE

-376 KDACELNLF
+376 EDACELNLF

-429 NIILKKQE
+429 NIILRKQE

-449 KDFNTPRREKLSTDI
+449 KDFNTPRKEKLSSDI
-464 IIPNFEETVKKA
+464 VIPSFEETVKKA

-591 LTNTDFIKSLA
+591 LANIEFIKSLA

-610 KQKLC
+610 RQKLC

-623 KNRQKNYLEDKQKA
+623 KNRQKNNLEDKQKA

-656 IMSNQIENFI
+656 IMSNQIEHFI

-673 DASKSLIDRFFNEKV
+673 DASKSLIDRFFKEKV

-701 TITSIKDEFDLR
+701 TIASIKDEFNLR

-736 KLVIFYDNGK
+736 KLVVFYDNGK

-760 YQLPEENILTHLAE
+760 YQLPKENILTHLAE
-774 TYTDEKEIYD
+774 THTEEKEIYD

-789 FNHFRD
+789 FNHCRD
-795 LYDVSDLMD
+795 LSDVSGLMD
-804 VPFIKMAKAKQTGK
+804 APFIKMAKAKQTGK

>member
-1 MRKDHR
+1 MRKEHR
-7 YIIYFAVFVIVMM
+7 YIIYFAVFIVVMM
-20 LPQLFEITI
+20 LPQLFEIII
-29 YFYKKFEAVV
+29 YFYKKFEVIV

-47 VCLMF
+47 VSLAF
-52 LALLAEYFYQ
+52 LALLIEFFYQ

-67 EYEVSPHEENNTQV
+67 EVTLHEEDNTQA

-109 ASFCK
+109 SSFCK
-114 NKASVKHSFV
+114 NKVSVKHSFV

-139 MMFDEEVSKRGHK
+139 IMFDEEVSKSDHK
-152 VISINFEPWL
+152 MIIINFEPWL

-197 LLLSAIKYERKGFSL
+197 LLLSAIKYERKGFSF
-212 NLTSFMR
+212 NVNSFMR

-328 YEELRIDSFSI
+328 FEELRIDSFTR
-339 DKYISQIENVLYIKE
+339 DNYISQIENVLYIKE

-376 KDACELNLF
+376 EDACELNLF

-429 NIILKKQE
+429 NIILRKQE

-449 KDFNTPRREKLSTDI
+449 KDFNTPRKEKLSSDI
-464 IIPNFEETVKKA
+464 VIPSFEETVKKA

-526 ELIDML
+526 ELVDML

-591 LTNTDFIKSLA
+591 LTNIDFIKSLA

-623 KNRQKNYLEDKQKA
+623 KNRQKNNLEDKQKA

-656 IMSNQIENFI
+656 IMSNQIEHFI

-713 DVWMAIF
+713 DVWMSIF

-736 KLVIFYDNGK
+736 KLVVFYDDGK

-760 YQLPEENILTHLAE
+760 YQLPKENILTHLAE
-774 TYTDEKEIYD
+774 THTDEKEIYD

-795 LYDVSDLMD
+795 LCDVSDLMN

>member
-1 MRKDHR
+1 MRKEHR
-7 YIIYFAVFVIVMM
+7 YIIYFAVFIVVMM

-29 YFYKKFEAVV
+29 YFYKKFEVVV

-47 VCLMF
+47 VSLAF
-52 LALLAEYFYQ
+52 LALLIEFFYL

-67 EYEVSPHEENNTQV
+67 EVTLHEKDNTQV

-109 ASFCK
+109 SSFCK
-114 NKASVKHSFV
+114 NKVSVKHSFV

-139 MMFDEEVSKRGHK
+139 IMFDEEVSKSDHK
-152 VISINFEPWL
+152 MIIINFEPWL

-192 KQYVE
+192 KRYVE
-197 LLLSAIKYERKGFSL
+197 LLLSAIKYERKGFSFNL
-212 NLTSFMR
+212 NSFMR

-228 DLIKE
+228 DLIKK

-260 LKIIR
+260 LKNIR

-328 YEELRIDSFSI
+328 FEELRIDSFTR
-339 DKYISQIENVLYIKE
+339 DNYISQIENVLYIKE

-376 KDACELNLF
+376 EDACELNLF

-429 NIILKKQE
+429 NVILRKQE
-437 KEALEHIERAKE
+437 KEALEHIERTKE
-449 KDFNTPRREKLSTDI
+449 KDFNTPRKEKLSSDI
-464 IIPNFEETVKKA
+464 VIPSFEETVKKA

-526 ELIDML
+526 ELVDML

-591 LTNTDFIKSLA
+591 LTNIDFIKSLA

-623 KNRQKNYLEDKQKA
+623 KNRQKNNLEDKQKA

-656 IMSNQIENFI
+656 IMSNQIEHFI

-701 TITSIKDEFDLR
+701 TIASIKDEFDLR

-736 KLVIFYDNGK
+736 KLVVFYDNGK

-760 YQLPEENILTHLAE
+760 YQLPKENILTHLAE
-774 TYTDEKEIYD
+774 THTDEKEIYD

-795 LYDVSDLMD
+795 LYDVSDLMN

>member
-1 MRKDHR
+1 MRKEHR
-7 YIIYFAVFVIVMM
+7 YIIYFAVFIVVMM

-47 VCLMF
+47 VSLAF
-52 LALLAEYFYQ
+52 LTLLIEFFYQ

-67 EYEVSPHEENNTQV
+67 EATLHKEDNTQV

-109 ASFCK
+109 SSFCK
-114 NKASVKHSFV
+114 NKASIKHSFV

-139 MMFDEEVSKRGHK
+139 MMFDEEVSKSDHK
-152 VISINFEPWL
+152 MISINFEPWL

-197 LLLSAIKYERKGFSL
+197 LLLAAIKYERKGFTFNL
-212 NLTSFMR
+212 NSFMR

-250 RLQSKELMMV
+250 RLQSKELIMV

-328 YEELRIDSFSI
+328 FEELRIDSFTR
-339 DKYISQIENVLYIKE
+339 DNYISQIENVLYIKG

-376 KDACELNLF
+376 EDACELNLF

-429 NIILKKQE
+429 NIIQRKQE

-449 KDFNTPRREKLSTDI
+449 KDFNTPRKEKLSSDI
-464 IIPNFEETVKKA
+464 VIPSFEETVKKA

-517 NATYMVSRM
+517 DATYMVSRM
-526 ELIDML
+526 ELVDML

-566 DKYDEVKVLKRFF
+566 NKYDEVKVLKRFF

-591 LTNTDFIKSLA
+591 LANIDFIKSLA
-602 GYENWVSS
+602 GYENWVTS
-610 KQKLC
+610 KQKLN

-623 KNRQKNYLEDKQKA
+623 KNRQKNNLEDKQKA

-656 IMSNQIENFI
+656 IMSNQIEHFI

-673 DASKSLIDRFFNEKV
+673 DTSKTLIDRFFKEKV
-688 SQSNGELDIQAID
+688 LQSNGELDIQAID

-736 KLVIFYDNGK
+736 KLVVFYDDGK

-760 YQLPEENILTHLAE
+760 YQLPKENILTHLAE
-774 TYTDEKEIYD
+774 THTDEKEIYD

-795 LYDVSDLMD
+795 LYDVSDLMN

>member
-7 YIIYFAVFVIVMM
+7 YIIYLAVFIVIMM

-29 YFYKKFEAVV
+29 YFYKKFEAIV

-47 VCLMF
+47 VSLAF
-52 LALLAEYFYQ
+52 LALLIEFFYQ

-67 EYEVSPHEENNTQV
+67 EVTLHEKDNTQV

-109 ASFCK
+109 SSFCK
-114 NKASVKHSFV
+114 NKVSVKHSFV

-139 MMFDEEVSKRGHK
+139 MMFDEEVSKSDHK
-152 VISINFEPWL
+152 MISINFEPWL

-197 LLLSAIKYERKGFSL
+197 LLLSAIKYERKGFSF
-212 NLTSFMR
+212 NLTSLMR

-323 LLNGK
+323 LLNSK
-328 YEELRIDSFSI
+328 FEELRIDSFTR
-339 DKYISQIENVLYIKE
+339 DNYISQIENVLYIKE

-376 KDACELNLF
+376 EEACELNLF

-429 NIILKKQE
+429 NIILRKQE

-449 KDFNTPRREKLSTDI
+449 KDFNTPRKEKLSSDI
-464 IIPNFEETVKKA
+464 VIPSFEETVKKA

-526 ELIDML
+526 ELVDML

-623 KNRQKNYLEDKQKA
+623 KNRQKNNLEDKQKA

-656 IMSNQIENFI
+656 IMSNQIEHFI

-673 DASKSLIDRFFNEKV
+673 DASKSLIDRFFKEKV

-701 TITSIKDEFDLR
+701 TIASIKDEFDLR

-736 KLVIFYDNGK
+736 KLVIFYDDGK

-760 YQLPEENILTHLAE
+760 YQLPKENILTHLAE
-774 TYTDEKEIYD
+774 THTDEKEIYD

-795 LYDVSDLMD
+795 LYDVSDLMN
-804 VPFIKMAKAKQTGK
+804 VPFIKMAEAKQAGK